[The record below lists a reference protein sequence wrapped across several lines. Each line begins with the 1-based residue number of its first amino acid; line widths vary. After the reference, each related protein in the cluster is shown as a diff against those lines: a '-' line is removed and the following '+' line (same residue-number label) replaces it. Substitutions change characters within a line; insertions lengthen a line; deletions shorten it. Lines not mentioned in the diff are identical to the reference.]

1 MKIKRFFFL
10 AHSDREKNPNSALRR
25 LNWAG
30 QIRRSV
36 FTELNSYAESK
47 EVGQNENFRAL
58 CDYEYAPIISV
69 SLLCF
74 PFLDPKKKRKY
85 IPSYNKNCARFVGS
99 QADAT
104 YISVPLLTYWTEP
117 NLHYRT

>member
-1 MKIKRFFFL
+1 MAETKRENKTIFFL

-30 QIRRSV
+30 QIIRRSV

-85 IPSYNKNCARFVGS
+85 IPSYKNEQLRING
-99 QADAT
+99 
-104 YISVPLLTYWTEP
+104 
-117 NLHYRT
+117 RTKA